1 MWNGEV
7 HMQIL
12 RAEASQPSGVG
23 GHYAAEFD
31 FQIYARR
38 NRQRVKGSGAGIPR
52 QDLLLRRGFR
62 CEPII
67 VSIQKTA

>member
-1 MWNGEV
+1 
-7 HMQIL
+7 MQIL
-12 RAEASQPSGVG
+12 RAEASHPSGVG
-23 GHYAAEFD
+23 EHYAAGGFD

-67 VSIQKTA
+67 VRIQKTA